1 MYRHPWIS
9 SFFGVSTFI
18 SILATIILVSW
29 ARFLQNEEASFVP
42 ARETADIT
50 PSKPPT
56 ASSIGSESPPP
67 TTSSGPEPEPDA
79 QPKSKSAVVDSSES
93 EINFAK
99 PSFIRRVSWFLAK
112 HLVWKST
119 KLFVVVTLCVVLYEV
134 TMQGVDTNNLDL
146 LIEAT
151 KRDLVVVAHFVNQKF
166 LVLVELVRRNIV

>member
-42 ARETADIT
+42 ERETADIT

-79 QPKSKSAVVDSSES
+79 QSKSAVVDSSES
-93 EINFAK
+93 EINLAK
-99 PSFIRRVSWFLAK
+99 PSFIRRVLWFLAK